1 MKKIDGSPKSLKQLL
16 QNTKYSIHYYQ
27 REYMWQRKHIEELID
42 DLTSEFLDYYHPG
55 DDRRAVQDY
64 GAYFMGSIVLA
75 GRENAIIDGQQRF
88 SSLTLLLM
96 YLNNRLRTLGQS
108 YSMIEQMIFSE
119 AFGTKSFNINVEDRY
134 DCMNAIFNDK
144 PFDVT
149 DCGESVKNLYSRY
162 ADIIDLFPSD
172 DITDDM
178 LLHFCDWLAEKVFF
192 IEIVATTEQDAHK
205 VFVTMNDRGL
215 SLTSTE
221 MLKGYLLSEIKDD
234 TSREKLNDLWKDKV
248 LELKKDDDKGDETFI
263 KAWLRAQYAETI
275 RDTKAGAVNK
285 DFDIIGGSFHKW
297 VRDERE
303 KLGLR
308 TAADYEQF
316 IRKFAKYADV
326 YMKLRAA
333 EGTFAEETKY
343 VFYNAQVNFTLQAQ
357 LLLAPICFEDT
368 WPVIMEKMNLVARF
382 VDLLI
387 MSRVTNYRSVDYS
400 TIKNYVFNVTKDI
413 RGCAIPDLK
422 VRLMQQYQ
430 NLAYDPATALPE
442 LRLNSFTKKYIKNML
457 ARITGFI
464 EEQTGVAS
472 NYCNYMNTQTK
483 NPFEI
488 EHIITDHYEWFT
500 TEYVD
505 QEDFRRW
512 RNSIGGLL
520 LLHKSIN
527 ASLND
532 SKYDFKLS
540 KYCSNEGN
548 IYSES
553 LGALAYQNNPRFIKF
568 VNDNALPFKPYDT
581 FGKAEISER
590 IQLLV
595 RLVGMVWNPEMFDT
609 EN

>member
-96 YLNNRLRTLGQS
+96 YLNNRLRALSQS

-144 PFDVT
+144 PFDIT

-178 LLHFCDWLAEKVFF
+178 ILHFCDWLAEKVFF

-316 IRKFAKYADV
+316 IRMFAKYADV
-326 YMKLRAA
+326 YIKLREA
-333 EGTFAEETKY
+333 EGAFAEETKY
-343 VFYNAQVNFTLQAQ
+343 VFYNAHVNFTLQAQ

-368 WPVIMEKMNLVARF
+368 WPVITEKMNLVARF

-413 RGCAIPDLK
+413 RGCSIPDLK
-422 VRLMQQYQ
+422 LRLMQQYQ

-500 TEYVD
+500 SEYVD

-532 SKYDFKLS
+532 SKYDYKLS

-553 LGALAYQNNPRFIKF
+553 LGAQAYQNNPRFIKF
-568 VNDNALPFKPYDT
+568 VNDNSLPFKPYDT
-581 FGKAEISER
+581 FGKVEITER
-590 IQLLV
+590 IKLLV
-595 RLVGMVWNPEMFDT
+595 KLVGMVWNPEMFA
-609 EN
+609 

>member
-42 DLTSEFLDYYHPG
+42 DLTSEFLDYYTPG
-55 DDRRAVQDY
+55 DDRQAVQDY

-75 GRENAIIDGQQRF
+75 GREKTIIDGQQRF

-96 YLNNRLRTLGQS
+96 YLNNRLQTLGQN

-119 AFGTKSFNINVEDRY
+119 AYGTKSFNINVDDRS
-134 DCMNAIFNDK
+134 DCMNAIFNDQ
-144 PFDVT
+144 PFDTT
-149 DCGESVKNLYSRY
+149 DVGESVRNLFGRY
-162 ADIIDLFPSD
+162 NDIIDVFPDD

-234 TSREKLNDLWKDKV
+234 SKREKLNGIWKDKV
-248 LELKKDDDKGDETFI
+248 LSLKKDDDKGDESFI

-297 VRDERE
+297 VRDERD
-303 KLGLR
+303 KLGLDF
-308 TAADYEQF
+308 TDDYEQF
-316 IRKFAKYADV
+316 IMKFAKYADI
-326 YMKLRAA
+326 YMKIREA
-333 EGTFAEETKY
+333 ENTFAEETKY
-343 VFYNAQVNFTLQAQ
+343 VYYNAHVNFTLQAQ
-357 LLLAPICFEDT
+357 LLLAPICYEDT
-368 WPVIMEKMNLVARF
+368 WPTIIEKMNLVARF
-382 VDLLI
+382 IDLLI
-387 MSRVTNYRSVDYS
+387 TVRVTNYRSVDYS

-413 RGCAIPDLK
+413 RQCSVEDLK
-422 VRLMQQYQ
+422 KKLKQQYD
-430 NLAYDPATALPE
+430 NLAYDPAMALPE

-457 ARITGFI
+457 ARLTGYI

-500 TEYVD
+500 DEYAD
-505 QEDFRRW
+505 QEDFKRW
-512 RNSIGGLL
+512 RNSIGALL

-532 SKYDFKLS
+532 SKYDYKLS

-548 IYSES
+548 IYTES
-553 LGALAYQNNPRFIKF
+553 LGQLAYQNNPKFKKFISD
-568 VNDNALPFKPYDT
+568 NDLPFKAYAQ
-581 FGKAEISER
+581 FGKAEITER

-595 RLVGMVWNPEMFDT
+595 KLVGLVWNSEMFV
-609 EN
+609 

>member
-1 MKKIDGSPKSLKQLL
+1 MKKIEGSPKSLKQLL

-42 DLTSEFLDYYHPG
+42 DLTSEFLDYYVPG
-55 DDRRAVQDY
+55 DDRKDVQDY

-96 YLNNRLRTLGQS
+96 YLNNRLRSLGQT

-119 AFGTKSFNINVEDRY
+119 AYGTKSFNINVEDRA
-134 DCMNAIFNDK
+134 DCMNAIFNDQ
-144 PFDVT
+144 PFDTTNV
-149 DCGESVKNLYSRY
+149 GESVKNLYGRY
-162 ADIIDLFPSD
+162 TDIIDVFPND
-172 DITDDM
+172 DITDNM

-234 TSREKLNDLWKDKV
+234 SKREKLNNIWKDKV
-248 LELKKDDDKGDETFI
+248 LSLKKDDDKGDETFI

-275 RDTKAGAVNK
+275 RETKAGAVNQ

-297 VRDERE
+297 VRDERD
-303 KLGLR
+303 KLGLS
-308 TAADYEQF
+308 TTDDFELF
-316 IRKFAKYADV
+316 IMKFSKFADV
-326 YMKLRAA
+326 YRKIREA
-333 EGTFAEETKY
+333 ENTFAEETKY
-343 VFYNAQVNFTLQAQ
+343 IYYNAQVNFTLQPQ
-357 LLLAPICFEDT
+357 LLLAPICYEDT
-368 WPVIMEKMNLVARF
+368 WPVIIEKMNLVARF
-382 VDLLI
+382 IDLLI
-387 MSRVTNYRSVDYS
+387 TARVTNYRSVDYS
-400 TIKNYVFNVTKDI
+400 TIKNYVFNVTKNI
-413 RGCAIPDLK
+413 RRCSIDVLK
-422 VRLMQQYQ
+422 ARLKAQSD
-430 NLAYDPATALPE
+430 NLAYDPAAALPE

-457 ARITGFI
+457 ARITGYI

-500 TEYVD
+500 SEYSD
-505 QEDFRRW
+505 QEEFRRW
-512 RNSIGGLL
+512 RNSFGALL

-532 SKYDFKLS
+532 SKYDYKLS

-548 IYSES
+548 IYTES
-553 LGALAYQNNPRFIKF
+553 LGDQAYQNNPKFKKFIA
-568 VNDNALPFKPYDT
+568 DNGLGFKPYAQ
-581 FGKAEISER
+581 FGKAEITER

-595 RLVGMVWNPEMFDT
+595 QLVNLVWNAEIFA
-609 EN
+609 

>member
-144 PFDVT
+144 TFDVT

-221 MLKGYLLSEIKDD
+221 MLKGYLLSEIKND

-308 TAADYEQF
+308 TAGDYEQF

-368 WPVIMEKMNLVARF
+368 WPVITEKMNLVARF

-500 TEYVD
+500 SEYVD

-512 RNSIGGLL
+512 RNSIGGPL

-532 SKYDFKLS
+532 SKYDYKLS

-548 IYSES
+548 IYTES
-553 LGALAYQNNPRFIKF
+553 LGDQAYQNNPKFKKFIA
-568 VNDNALPFKPYDT
+568 DNGLGFKPYAQ
-581 FGKAEISER
+581 FGKTEITER

-595 RLVGMVWNPEMFDT
+595 QLVNLVWNTEMFV
-609 EN
+609 